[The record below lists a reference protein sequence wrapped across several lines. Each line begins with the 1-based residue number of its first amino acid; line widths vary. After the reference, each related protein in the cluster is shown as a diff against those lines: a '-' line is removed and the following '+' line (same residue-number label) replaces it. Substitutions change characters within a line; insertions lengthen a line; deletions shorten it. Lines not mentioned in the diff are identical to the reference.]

1 MRTTRGMGISP
12 LSFPRRRDPIFQRPA
27 CVARWVP
34 AFAGTTVRLLR
45 RRWLSP
51 PRAPTA
57 AHAGAAGGRA
67 RARAIGLGFFVG
79 AGAHLVERG
88 VARGFAHTPHPA
100 RLRRGT
106 LSPHA
111 GGGGRPRAAR
121 WRSRW
126 RWDHG

>member
-1 MRTTRGMGISP
+1 MPTTRGMGISP
-12 LSFPRRRDPIFQRPA
+12 LSFPRRREPIFQRPA

-34 AFAGTTVRLLR
+34 ALGGRRVGLWR

-88 VARGFAHTPHPA
+88 FARGFAHTPHPA
-100 RLRRGT
+100 RLRRVT
-106 LSPHA
+106 LSPQA
-111 GGGGRPRAAR
+111 GGGGRPGARARERA
-121 WRSRW
+121 
-126 RWDHG
+126 